1 MSVVVVVGAGPAGL
15 ATAACLE
22 VRGVRARI
30 LDRSG
35 EAGGAYRTVRDG
47 VTLASPSA
55 LNGLPGLDL
64 TTAGEYTRVPEYRDY
79 LARYAAT
86 KNVAVER
93 GTVLSIARTG
103 TGFALTLESGETIA
117 TRFVVVATGMWDFP
131 VEGHLDGLEA
141 SVVQQHARAWRGPES
156 ASPDERILVIGGAT
170 SGVEIA
176 EEIARA
182 NGHVV
187 LSARSG
193 VKVIGQKLLGLD
205 LHHWIR
211 PIDGLPTWAFPRHC
225 DRRPTL
231 PAADTGF
238 RRLVHE
244 KKIDV
249 RRGIR
254 EAAGRRVTFED
265 GHVVDV
271 DRVIHA
277 TGFRFATPFL
287 PSEVERARAGHLKAK
302 HGESVSWPGLFVV
315 GAPCAAHINSE
326 FLRGIAK
333 DAPLVADR
341 LAERMAQAK

>member
-1 MSVVVVVGAGPAGL
+1 MDVVVVGAGPAGL
-15 ATAACLE
+15 ATAASLAQ
-22 VRGVRARI
+22 RGLVARI
-30 LDRSG
+30 LDRCG
-35 EAGGAYRTVRDG
+35 EPGGAYRTVRDG

-55 LNGLPGLDL
+55 LNGLPGLAL

-79 LARYAAT
+79 LARYAEAHHLVIQRAA
-86 KNVAVER
+86 VA
-93 GTVLSIARTG
+93 SIGRTDG
-103 TGFALTLESGETIA
+103 GFELTLEGGEAIA

-131 VEGHLDGLEA
+131 VEMHLDGLA
-141 SVVQQHARAWRGPES
+141 PSVVQQHARAWRGPES
-156 ASPDERILVIGGAT
+156 ASPDERVLVIGGAT

-176 EEIARA
+176 EELARA
-182 NGHVV
+182 HGHVV

-193 VKVIGQKLLGLD
+193 VKVIGQKFLGLD

-211 PIDGLPTWAFPRHC
+211 PIDGLPAWTLPRHC

-238 RRLVHE
+238 RRLVRE

-254 EAAGRRVTFED
+254 EASGRRVTFED
-265 GHVVDV
+265 GHVVEI

-277 TGFRFATPFL
+277 TGFQFATPFL
-287 PSEVERARAGHLKAK
+287 PAEVQRARAGHVKAK

-315 GAPCAAHINSE
+315 GSPCAAHVNSE

-333 DAPLVADR
+333 DAPLVAAR
-341 LAERMAQAK
+341 LAERIAHPK

>member
-1 MSVVVVVGAGPAGL
+1 MDVIVVGAGPAGL
-15 ATAACLE
+15 ATAACLGK
-22 VRGVRARI
+22 RGIRARI

-35 EAGGAYRTVRDG
+35 EPGGSYRTVRDG

-55 LNGLPGLDL
+55 LNGLPGLEL
-64 TTAGEYTRVPEYRDY
+64 TTEGEYTRVPEYRQY
-79 LARYAAT
+79 LARYAEAQDLLIERAT
-86 KNVAVER
+86 VAGV
-93 GTVLSIARTG
+93 ARAES
-103 TGFALTLESGETIA
+103 GFAVTLETGEILA
-117 TRFVVVATGMWDFP
+117 ARFVVVATGMWDFP
-131 VEGHLDGLEA
+131 VEMHLDGLEPA
-141 SVVQQHARAWRGPES
+141 VVQHHARAWRGPES
-156 ASPDERILVIGGAT
+156 ASPDERVLVIGGAT

-193 VKVIGQKLLGLD
+193 VKIIGQKFLGLD

-211 PIDGLPTWAFPRHC
+211 PIDGLPTWTLPRHC

-231 PAADTGF
+231 PATDTGF
-238 RRLVHE
+238 RRLVRE

-249 RRGIR
+249 RRGIK
-254 EAAGRRVTFED
+254 EASGRRVIFDD
-265 GHVVDV
+265 GHAIEV

-287 PSEVERARAGHLKAK
+287 PDEVRRARAGHLKAL
-302 HGESVSWPGLFVV
+302 HAESVSWPDLFVV

-333 DAPLVADR
+333 DAPLVAAR
-341 LAERMAQAK
+341 IAARMGAAA